1 MSQRRLLYLEASQ
14 LIASHWSG
22 GTLQE
27 ESRFAPDEAGV
38 DAFAHYIATH
48 RRGSNFYLMA
58 DIAEEGFL
66 IETLPYT
73 QGADRRALLARKLG
87 QYFYGSPLATA
98 VSYGRE
104 KSGRRDEKFLFTALT
119 RPQLFEPW
127 LAALRAD
134 EAQLAGVF
142 SLSLLGVPLLAKI
155 APGKERCLLVSITRA
170 GIRQSYFENGQI
182 KFSRLT
188 PMLAT
193 GAQEIA
199 AGCAA
204 EAAKIYQYL
213 LGQRLLARGVP
224 LPVIALVHPAQ
235 MGAFLEQCKNS
246 EELQIDIR
254 DLHAACKACGLK
266 TLPRDSRSESLFLHL
281 LAQSPPQDQFAQPV
295 ERRIYRLWQVR
306 SVLWKTGAAALLACL
321 LYVGYQMVNV
331 FESRSGT
338 ESMLQQAE
346 ADQQRYAAIQKT
358 FPPMPTSTENLRAVI
373 NRFEDLEKRSA
384 PPELLLLAI
393 SHALDGSPRIDLER
407 IQWQLSGNPDE
418 GLQALADARRAPS
431 TPPPAGADKPGN
443 AMYATAVI
451 HGLLP
456 TALASDQRAQL
467 ETVTAFAKA
476 LQQDPAL
483 KVTIQRM
490 PFDIESG
497 KSLKSSEE
505 TEKAAPS
512 QPKFIIQIS
521 RKL

>member
-1 MSQRRLLYLEASQ
+1 MPQRRLLYLDANQ
-14 LIASHWSG
+14 LVAHYWSG
-22 GTLQE
+22 GTLNE
-27 ESRFAPDEAGV
+27 EARYAPDNAGIEAFSGYV
-38 DAFAHYIATH
+38 TKH
-48 RRGSNFYLMA
+48 RGDSNFYLMA
-58 DIAEEGFL
+58 DVADEGFQ
-66 IETLPYT
+66 IEALPYT
-73 QGADRRALLARKLG
+73 QGADRQALLARKLG
-87 QYFYGSPLATA
+87 QYFYGSSLATA
-98 VSYGRE
+98 VSLGRD
-104 KSGRRDEKFLFTALT
+104 KVGRRDERFLLTALT
-119 RPQLFEPW
+119 RPQLLDPW
-127 LAALRAD
+127 LTVLRTA
-134 EAQLAGVF
+134 EAQLSGVY
-142 SLSLLGVPLLAKI
+142 SLPLLGMPLLAKI
-155 APGKERCLLVSITRA
+155 APGKERCLLVGITRG

-193 GAQEIA
+193 DAQEIA

-235 MGAFLEQCKNS
+235 MGAFLDQCKNS
-246 EELQIDIR
+246 EDLQIDLH
-254 DLHAACKACGLK
+254 DLHSACKACGLK

-281 LAQSPPQDQFAQPV
+281 LAQSPPRDQFAPPA
-295 ERRIYRLWQVR
+295 ERRFFRLWQIR
-306 SVLWKTGAAALLACL
+306 SVLWKAGFVGLVGCL
-321 LYVGYQMVNV
+321 LYVGHQLVNA

-346 ADQQRYAAIQKT
+346 ADQQRYAAIQKA

-373 NRFEDLEKRSA
+373 NRYEELEKRSA
-384 PPELLLLAI
+384 SPELLLLAV
-393 SHALDGSPRIDLER
+393 SRALGESPRVDLER
-407 IQWQLSGNPDE
+407 LQWQLSGNPDE
-418 GLQALADARRAPS
+418 GLQMLADVRRAPA

-456 TALASDQRAQL
+456 SALASDQRAQL
-467 ETVTAFAKA
+467 ETVNAFAKA
-476 LQQDPAL
+476 LQQDAAL

-505 TEKAAPS
+505 SEKAAPS